1 MLRNVISIQ
10 CLRRITVHYFVRMVL
25 IFFLCRPDI
34 RYCSFLMA
42 SKQPPRKLLRKRPRP
57 SYNETTSDDEGH
69 NCSSSGDTNFSNE
82 SRPFGALPKNVSDWT
97 IFDLDKLAIFYD
109 RTAKP
114 TPSDVLQLVT
124 DKTGFY
130 GNLTIEQQEV
140 MKVIIDNLDFDLKIE
155 EQKLKQQQYV
165 EGIITEL
172 RLTEDKL
179 QKQMEPISS
188 HKQ

>member
-1 MLRNVISIQ
+1 
-10 CLRRITVHYFVRMVL
+10 
-25 IFFLCRPDI
+25 
-34 RYCSFLMA
+34 MA

-188 HKQ
+188 HKQNLPQNFSLHDAISRLPISLIHHQM